1 MSKEILVLSTS
12 PRKAGNSDLLCDQFM
27 LGAKE
32 TGNNV
37 EKIFINDIE
46 INYCKACDTC
56 QNNGGVCA
64 QDDDMAQILD
74 KMIAADV
81 IVLAT
86 PVYFYTMNGQLKTL
100 IDRTFARYTSLSNKE
115 FYFITTAAVQNKK
128 ALERTIEGLRGF
140 TSVLSG
146 ADDKDIIYGTG
157 VWKAGDVK
165 GTEFMDQAYKMGKKV

>member
-1 MSKEILVLSTS
+1 M
-12 PRKAGNSDLLCDQFM
+12 M
-27 LGAKE
+27 GAEE

-37 EKIFINDIE
+37 EKIFLNDNE

-56 QNNGGVCA
+56 QKNGGLCV

-74 KMIAADV
+74 KMIKADV
-81 IVLAT
+81 MVLAT

-100 IDRTFARYTSLSNKE
+100 IDRTYARYTSLSYKE
-115 FYFITTAAVQNKK
+115 FYFIATAAVQNKK

-146 ADDKDIIYGTG
+146 AEEKHIIYGTG

-165 GTEFMDQAYKMGKKV
+165 GTEFMDQAFQMGKGV